1 MRPPGRIV
9 SPALRKSF
17 YLIKLSMMSLD
28 LSPIRPPKLS
38 WAQIPVKKSAFV
50 LPRNRLIVFKVV
62 LPHPLNLLLRSKIR
76 CLRKKLAVTRWK
88 RFKATFAPK
97 VNIFFRLVESALRKT
112 SSNLFIGKNHTF
124 VPRRQVLEVLHDTV
138 FFCSRQN
145 SVEIYDLVLSSLD
158 WAVWA

>member
-50 LPRNRLIVFKVV
+50 LPRNWLIVFKVV
-62 LPHPLNLLLRSKIR
+62 SPYPLNLLLRSKIR

-97 VNIFFRLVESALRKT
+97 VNIFFPGSLSPHCGKLRQISLLAKT
-112 SSNLFIGKNHTF
+112 TFSFPGGRFLKFSMTLF
-124 VPRRQVLEVLHDTV
+124 
-138 FFCSRQN
+138 FFCQN
-145 SVEIYDLVLSSLD
+145 SVEIYDLVLSSYD